1 MTTRQVDPFE
11 VESMTADTSQPVLA
25 LHGIAG
31 NSTQWQDLSE
41 RLGCCYRVIVPDL
54 PDNGDAHAHPSGDA
68 RSIADRLVGHW
79 PELCSKPAH
88 LIGQSLGATVALEI
102 ALLRPDLVNSMTLI
116 EPAPFHLLRGGQ
128 ASDLKLFEELGGLTE
143 WMAASVLADTPTA
156 GMRAYVDYW
165 HGNSTWHRT
174 SEHRRESLTRQTARV
189 AIDLGASLAKS
200 WSAAHCNALNCPTLV
215 VMVLDSPGASL
226 RTTEMVAE
234 AIPNAR
240 LAMVPDAGYMASSAS
255 RRMVDRL
262 IAAHLTSVDRP
273 EPGRSAWH

>member
-1 MTTRQVDPFE
+1 
-11 VESMTADTSQPVLA
+11 
-25 LHGIAG
+25 
-31 NSTQWQDLSE
+31 
-41 RLGCCYRVIVPDL
+41 
-54 PDNGDAHAHPSGDA
+54 
-68 RSIADRLVGHW
+68 
-79 PELCSKPAH
+79 
-88 LIGQSLGATVALEI
+88 
-102 ALLRPDLVNSMTLI
+102 
-116 EPAPFHLLRGGQ
+116 
-128 ASDLKLFEELGGLTE
+128 
-143 WMAASVLADTPTA
+143 MAASVLADTPTA

-200 WSAAHCNALNCPTLV
+200 WSAAHCHALNCPTLV

>member
-1 MTTRQVDPFE
+1 M
-11 VESMTADTSQPVLA
+11 
-25 LHGIAG
+25 
-31 NSTQWQDLSE
+31 
-41 RLGCCYRVIVPDL
+41 
-54 PDNGDAHAHPSGDA
+54 
-68 RSIADRLVGHW
+68 
-79 PELCSKPAH
+79 
-88 LIGQSLGATVALEI
+88 
-102 ALLRPDLVNSMTLI
+102 LRPDLVNSMTLI
-116 EPAPFHLLRGGQ
+116 EPAPFHLLRGGE

-165 HGNSTWHRT
+165 HGNSAWHRT
-174 SEHRRESLTRQTARV
+174 SEHQRESLARQTARV

-200 WSAAHCNALNCPTLV
+200 WSATHCNALNCPTLV

-240 LAMVPDAGYMASSAS
+240 LAMIPDAGCMASSAS
-255 RRMVDRL
+255 HRMVDRL

-273 EPGRSAWH
+273 GPSQTAWH